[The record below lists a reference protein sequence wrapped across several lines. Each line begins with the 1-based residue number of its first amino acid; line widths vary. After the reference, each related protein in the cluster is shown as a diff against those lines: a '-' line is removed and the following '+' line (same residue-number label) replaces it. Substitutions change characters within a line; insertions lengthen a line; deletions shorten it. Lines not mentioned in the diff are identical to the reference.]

1 MRKKLLKKITQKTII
16 IIAVFVLI
24 ISIIFPTKSQAVDVG
39 GVLAKPITSFAL
51 FLLDTVEGG
60 LQYYFIGGPF
70 RTVTVTFDA
79 EEYLTIE
86 KMLKLSQNKSDKKV
100 EDDVSD
106 YQSWISENF
115 AGNDEAGWDYVV
127 TKFSPAEIFS
137 NKIPMFSINFI
148 DPPDSG
154 VEQKSIASSLQGT
167 ISSWYKALR
176 MLAFVGMLSILV
188 YVGIR
193 IILSST
199 AADTAKYKNMIMDW
213 VVALFLLF
221 FLHYIMEFTI
231 VVTDSITAMVSSV
244 GGKDF
249 EVVLKNGNADDDAK
263 VNLGDKPYV
272 TNLMG
277 LARFR
282 AQNENLAPRLIYLVI
297 YAMLVGYTVIFA
309 FAYLKRTLMMAF
321 LTVISPIVV
330 LTYPIDKISDGNAQ
344 GFDMWLKEYVFNAL
358 LQPVHCIL
366 YSVLVGSSIELAA
379 DNPFYAI
386 AAMMFILPA
395 EKIMRKFFNF
405 QKAQAGTMSG
415 IEGFA
420 GGLLANNLI
429 SGVKSRI
436 TSGSSGGNAGGDNS
450 SSGSGGTSNGKLRM
464 QNKPS
469 LGDAFGGDNQS
480 SSESQNSQSSS
491 SSRRSTT
498 DIERPK
504 NKELTPEEKARQQEL
519 QNRKKELENMLND
532 PNMNQED
539 KDALQEQ
546 LDYYNDQIR
555 EAEEQQLDEYNKQL
569 NEAMENAANENDLNQ
584 AGAGRPELMTANQA
598 QQMLEDERQK
608 DDLGNKDDIR
618 LKELEE
624 AKDKKDNK
632 RVIRGFKNILTSPEM
647 KEGLKKGLK
656 AGVRFTAGGG
666 AALASGG
673 IALATSGGDLSTALT
688 AAAGGYAVGA
698 GVTGKAIEMG
708 KSIAGK
714 ASSAASTLSYR
725 YTEGADGLQAAQRQL
740 EQKELEKQEKEFM
753 KDTSNQQKY
762 KQMAYKL
769 GTNDYKQVMKDAYK
783 LQTSGIKEENVEKTL
798 EVAYG
803 KPNGEAG
810 VGLDKAAAVAVQ
822 TQKYGKDVILDKRK
836 SQVLEKKFANEIMQK
851 GNGNISEQQAQE
863 KAKDVIRIYER
874 FT

>member
-1 MRKKLLKKITQKTII
+1 MKKKLLKKITQKTII

-24 ISIIFPTKSQAVDVG
+24 ISIIFPTKSQAVDLG
-39 GVLAKPITSFAL
+39 GVLAKPLTEFAL
-51 FLLDTVEGG
+51 FLLDTIEGG

-70 RTVTVTFDA
+70 ATITVTFNG
-79 EEYLTIE
+79 EEYLNIE
-86 KMLKLSQNKSDKKV
+86 DQLKLSENASDKKV
-100 EDDVSD
+100 QDNIED
-106 YQSWISENF
+106 YQSFLTAYIPF
-115 AGNDEAGWDYVV
+115 DDTKGWDYVV
-127 TKFSPAEIFS
+127 TKFSPAEIFA

-148 DPPDSG
+148 DPPDTG
-154 VEQKSIASSLQGT
+154 DNQESIASALQGT

-199 AADTAKYKNMIMDW
+199 AGDKAKYKNMIMDW
-213 VVALFLLF
+213 VIALCLLF

-231 VVTDSITAMVSSV
+231 IVTDSITSMVSSV
-244 GGKDF
+244 GGGDF
-249 EVVLKNGNADDDAK
+249 EVEIMDGESEADTPDIDDT
-263 VNLGDKPYV
+263 PYI

-282 AQNENLAPRLIYLVI
+282 AQNENLAPRLMYILI
-297 YAMLVGYTVIFA
+297 YAMLVGYTLIFT

-344 GFDMWLKEYVFNAL
+344 GFNMWLKEYVFNAL

-366 YSVLVGSSIELAA
+366 YSVLVGSALELAI
-379 DNPFYAI
+379 DNPIYAI

-415 IEGFA
+415 MEGFA
-420 GGLLANNLI
+420 GGLIANNLI
-429 SGVKSRI
+429 SGVKNRL
-436 TSGSSGGNAGGDNS
+436 TSGNSGGNAGGDNT

-480 SSESQNSQSSS
+480 SSRSQNSQSLSTS
-491 SSRRSTT
+491 KRSTRE
-498 DIERPK
+498 IKRPE
-504 NKELTPEEKARQQEL
+504 NKELTPQEKAKQEEL
-519 QNRKKELENMLND
+519 QNRKKELEDMLND

-569 NEAMENAANENDLNQ
+569 NEALENAENENDLNQ
-584 AGAGRPELMTANQA
+584 AGSPGLMTANQA

-608 DDLGNKDDIR
+608 DDLGSKDDIR

-656 AGVRFTAGGG
+656 TGARFTVGGG
-666 AALASGG
+666 TALVSGG
-673 IALATSGGDLSTALT
+673 IALAASGGDLSTAL
-688 AAAGGYAVGA
+688 AATAGGYAVGSGA
-698 GVTGKAIEMG
+698 TSKAIDMG

-769 GTNDYKQVMKDAYK
+769 GTDDYKQVMKDAYK

-803 KPNGEAG
+803 KPNGDAG
-810 VGLDKAAAVAVQ
+810 VGLDKAAAVAAQ
-822 TQKYGKDVILDKRK
+822 TQRYGKDIILDEKK
-836 SQVLEKKFANEIMQK
+836 SQLLEKKFANEIMTK
-851 GNGNISEQQAQE
+851 GAGNLSEQQAKE
-863 KAKDVIRIYER
+863 RAKEVMKIYGK
-874 FT
+874 FA